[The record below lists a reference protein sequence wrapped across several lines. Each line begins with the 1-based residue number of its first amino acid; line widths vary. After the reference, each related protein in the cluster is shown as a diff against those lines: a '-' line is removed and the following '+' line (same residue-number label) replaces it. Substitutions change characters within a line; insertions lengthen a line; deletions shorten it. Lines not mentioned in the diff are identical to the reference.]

1 MSSHL
6 SGEAVLYQQLLSAC
20 GFYNGLLDGD
30 WGPKTDTADQ
40 LFTAK
45 SEALKSIGTF
55 DSQSQRNIAGLHI
68 KAKKWRGGFWRRP
81 PPAARRFGS
90 FPATGLTKNR
100 TDCLRR
106 DGSAIPDRSSPM
118 REAAQSN
125 HNFAI
130 AWDIG
135 IFTSSGEYLDGNTA
149 AEERE
154 YKKVFDLVDGIG
166 LEWGGNWTTIV
177 DLPHY
182 QGADRQEGVGG
193 PSPVRGRAALRLVPA
208 QHTVSIRSMQVR
220 RTSSLGRFHQLS
232 RENISTSCGPR

>member
-6 SGEAVLYQQLLSAC
+6 SGEAVLYQQRLLSAC

-55 DSQSQRNIAGLHI
+55 DSRSERNIAGLHI
-68 KAKKWRGGFWRRP
+68 KAQEM
-81 PPAARRFGS
+81 ARRFLAKATTGS
-90 FPATGLTKNR
+90 KTVRIISGNR
-100 TDCLRR
+100 TYEEQNRLFAQGRFGNPGPIVTNAR
-106 DGSAIPDRSSPM
+106 GG
-118 REAAQSN
+118 QSN

-182 QGADRQEGVGG
+182 QVPTGKKVSE
-193 PSPVRGRAALRLVPA
+193 VRALFEAGQPYV
-208 QHTVSIRSMQVR
+208 
-220 RTSSLGRFHQLS
+220 
-232 RENISTSCGPR
+232 